1 MSWINTPTYNI
12 QRPTG
17 RCVMTDK
24 PLEPG
29 DRYIAALVEAE
40 AVPSGEDPKEA
51 EAASD
56 GEQAADSGLRRVDI
70 SLEAWEQGQRPE
82 WVFSFWQS
90 TVPMPNEKKKQFVDD
105 AVLMNLLV
113 RLEDTDQPQRLAF
126 RFVLALILMR
136 KKLLR
141 YEGTEKRADK
151 SGGEQEWWRMTPK
164 PSLGMPDEPIDVLNP
179 HMDDQQIQQ
188 VTEQLG
194 EILEAEL

>member
-17 RCVMTDK
+17 RCALTDK
-24 PLEPG
+24 PLGPG
-29 DRYIAALVEAE
+29 DRYIAALVEA
-40 AVPSGEDPKEA
+40 D
-51 EAASD
+51 AAPNGD
-56 GEQAADSGLRRVDI
+56 DRKDANGAADTGQTADAGLRRIDI
-70 SLEAWEQGQRPE
+70 SIEAWERGQRPE
-82 WVFSFWQS
+82 GVFSFWQS

-105 AVLMNLLV
+105 EVLMNLLI

-141 YEGTEKRADK
+141 YEGTVSRPDK
-151 SGGEQEWWRMTPK
+151 DGQEWEWWRMTPK
-164 PSLGMPDEPIDVLNP
+164 PSLGMSDQPIDVLNP
-179 HMDDQQIQQ
+179 RMDDQQTQQ